1 MDVEILDFGTSYH
14 DPTLPPDQPTYQYTI
29 VDIDYWDCL
38 INKIDFDYQILM
50 AVFMP
55 EDDDYYFETKSAIKT
70 ESAYNKLLRIAYQNA
85 GMVEMPIA
93 VAPEFDSTSA
103 PYPGPFEK
111 EKMLA
116 VFAEIRYA
124 VQGSSFAPFLDLK
137 LGPAYNLDSKRYK
150 NAFVRPSAGI
160 CFGHLSVSAGVEAAI
175 GEYVDERYRDK
186 KNLPAGFSS
195 DITYGLCESFLP
207 YVSVGYHF

>member
-1 MDVEILDFGTSYH
+1 M
-14 DPTLPPDQPTYQYTI
+14 
-29 VDIDYWDCL
+29 
-38 INKIDFDYQILM
+38 K
-50 AVFMP
+50 VF
-55 EDDDYYFETKSAIKT
+55 
-70 ESAYNKLLRIAYQNA
+70 NKLQGLAAVLLSICLFASAEAFGQSVLRPGYNGSLEIGTLIQKYPYITLSTSHGATNGHGLFFGGGA
-85 GMVEMPIA
+85 MVEMPIA
-93 VAPEFDSTSA
+93 VAPEFDSASA

-150 NAFVRPSAGI
+150 NAFFRPSAGI

-195 DITYGLCESFLP
+195 DITYGLYESFLP